1 MVPKIAAKGR
11 SFKGA
16 GDYYLHDKNAD
27 TKERVAFTLTL
38 NLPTDNPEKAIRLM
52 ARTAMRQQ
60 QIKAANDNAV
70 MTGRKLEKPVY
81 TYSLS
86 WSPDENPTNEDMI
99 AAATETLDVLGL
111 QGHEVLMVSH
121 NDEPHPHIHLIVNRV
136 HPETGLAAKLSNNV
150 SSFQNGPR
158 SMKKSTAKY
167 AASSVSKTTKSAA
180 RDSSSKTSKAGAR
193 GSSTPIANCS

>member
-1 MVPKIAAKGR
+1 MIPKIAAKGK

-27 TKERVAFTLTL
+27 TKERVAFTHTL
-38 NLPTDNPEKAIRLM
+38 NLPTDDPDKAIRLM

-70 MTGRKLEKPVY
+70 KTGRKLEKPVY

-86 WSPDENPTNEDMI
+86 WSPDETPTREHMI
-99 AAATETLDVLGL
+99 DAATETLDVLGL

-121 NDEPHPHIHLIVNRV
+121 NDEPHAHIHLIVNRV
-136 HPETGLAAKLSNNV
+136 HPETGLAAKLSNDRLKL
-150 SSFQNGPR
+150 SKWAEEYE
-158 SMKKSTAKY
+158 KKQGKIRCEQR
-167 AASSVSKTTKSAA
+167 VENNEK
-180 RDSSSKTSKAGAR
+180 RRQG
-193 GSSTPIANCS
+193 